1 MKGATEMTIGDI
13 IRESRK
19 RLDITQED
27 LAKAAGTTKAT
38 VSRWDSGDIRR
49 MNAEKISAVCNK
61 LQLDERIFFQREEVI
76 YPDEWDVIR
85 AYRNAKPGTRASVRK
100 LLDLGEEQK
109 TPAQDSSMVLY
120 TYIKEGTS

>member
-1 MKGATEMTIGDI
+1 
-13 IRESRK
+13 
-19 RLDITQED
+19 
-27 LAKAAGTTKAT
+27 
-38 VSRWDSGDIRR
+38 

>member
-1 MKGATEMTIGDI
+1 MTIGDI

-19 RLDITQED
+19 KLDITQED

-38 VSRWDSGDIRR
+38 VSRWESGDIRR

-61 LQLDERIFFQREEVI
+61 LQLDERIFFQREEVL
-76 YPDEWDVIR
+76 YPDEWDIIR

-109 TPAQDSSMVLY
+109 NPAQDSSMVLY